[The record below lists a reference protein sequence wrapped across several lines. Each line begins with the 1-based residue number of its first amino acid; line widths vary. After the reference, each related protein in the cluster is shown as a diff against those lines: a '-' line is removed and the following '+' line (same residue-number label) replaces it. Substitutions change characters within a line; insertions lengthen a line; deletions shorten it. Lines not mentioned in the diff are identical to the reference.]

1 MTKTWQKA
9 FDDLRKGWNDP
20 KRELRDFSLDQ
31 NVVVSGTKPVLL
43 GVKNELFEIPRQ
55 SWRSLYVVFLAT
67 FYAYA
72 KYRNAIKSVVSW
84 SSRDDFL
91 RDPQKIGRAVFV
103 ETNLSALQIFNQIR
117 DVLELCDIHL
127 EKVHIAYFSLKKD
140 DSTSEEGTSRIKKSF
155 LDSTTELE
163 QADDSVAQ
171 LEQPTISDTCVQS
184 LGQIGNVT
192 GTKPLNFQ
200 FAIENQKYSQ
210 SVKSWTSLYIEILLM
225 LIERIPGALKILY
238 NKGIVVDGNKKLRN
252 PHVINRLKDLYVET
266 NLNSN
271 QLFGC
276 VKSAVAFCGVPEQ
289 DVSIEYIVTDKIKHE
304 RSLVSTSDLKKE
316 ETEEDEIIE
325 TVVEN
330 DSERKHRQ
338 KYLFNGA
345 YLGKGPAVWAVVNCY
360 VEQHPEISFEE
371 LQKVFPDDAARP
383 GFAKM
388 LRREAEVSQDDWD
401 GRRFN
406 KQMIVL
412 DDGTH
417 VAVSTQ
423 WTPANFESFCEYARK
438 AGLIIEELDSN
449 EGPVIPTQKQ
459 KSSQND
465 ILLAPYKRVLV
476 EKFDSG
482 FRMGD
487 FIHRNRFRH
496 FYEELNGTP
505 LNSSDM
511 ELDNTLE
518 MCGMV
523 HDDRLYVIENLLDE
537 STKVRLLESI
547 EEQLN
552 LHPRLYLEILFE
564 RFADDFRGTAIESMD
579 VLKTYL
585 QALPDFN
592 YYINKDRVFR
602 DESFRYVG
610 SPKDEVKRLLEE
622 EHRPMSDDEIFK
634 KLDWIPQEKI
644 CVAFMQCSVTQ
655 EILSNGDHSR
665 FILETFDIAG
675 DEIEWL
681 SEWIKQELD
690 NSDFIGSMDAVK
702 ALKSRYSD
710 IVERNSCFRDIGI
723 RNAIAV
729 LLGDDFDFKGNL
741 IVKKGKIIS
750 NENLFK
756 DFCESRDAFTVDDI
770 DLLANSLGVPALY
783 DVIYGNSFRL
793 NERNFVQRIPKMDV
807 DAIDDVIETF
817 VRDKEFIP
825 LKKIDFWGGFPIV
838 SENWNHFMLESFLW
852 RCSKKFKLVHS
863 NFSKTTYAGAIVRNN
878 IAMDF
883 EDVLVH
889 ALSEENFDAGRA
901 KKFLKEEG
909 YLAREK
915 CSNIDSLLEKSQQ
928 LRTSRK

>member
-20 KRELRDFSLDQ
+20 KRELRDFSFDQ

-43 GVKNELFEIPRQ
+43 GVKKELFEIPRQ
-55 SWRSLYVVFLAT
+55 SWRSLYVIFLAT
-67 FYAYA
+67 FYVYA
-72 KYRNAIKSVVSW
+72 EYRNAIKSVVSW
-84 SSRDDFL
+84 SSRNDFL
-91 RDPQKIGRAVFV
+91 REPQKIGRTVFV

-117 DVLELCDIHL
+117 DVLELCDIPL
-127 EKVHIAYFSLKKD
+127 ENVHIAYFSLKKETVEEK
-140 DSTSEEGTSRIKKSF
+140 TSLITESF
-155 LDSTTELE
+155 SEPAIEIEQASDNVVQSELPINSDACVCSLE
-163 QADDSVAQ
+163 QIVY
-171 LEQPTISDTCVQS
+171 
-184 LGQIGNVT
+184 VT

-200 FAIENQKYSQ
+200 FSYGDKKYSQ
-210 SVKSWTSLYIEILLM
+210 SVKSWTSLYIEVLLK
-225 LIERIPGALKILY
+225 LIEWVPGALKTLY
-238 NKGIVVDGNKKLRN
+238 NKGLIVDGNKRLRN
-252 PHVINRLKDLYVET
+252 PHTIDKLKDLYVET

-271 QLFGC
+271 QLFSC
-276 VKSAVAFCGVPEQ
+276 IKNAVTFCGVPEE
-289 DVSIEYIVTDKIKHE
+289 DVSIEYVITDRLKYERPIVSSLRKDETSEEKI
-304 RSLVSTSDLKKE
+304 D
-316 ETEEDEIIE
+316 ETENEI
-325 TVVEN
+325 N
-330 DSERKHRQ
+330 AERKHRQ

-345 YLGKGPAVWAVVNCY
+345 ALCKGPAVWAVVNCY
-360 VEQHPEISFEE
+360 VEQHPKISFDD

-388 LRREAEVSQDDWD
+388 LRREGEVSQDDWD

-449 EGPVIPTQKQ
+449 EGSVIPTQKQ

-496 FYEELNGTP
+496 FYEELNGAP

-511 ELDNTLE
+511 ELDNILE

-523 HDDRLYVIENLLDE
+523 HDGRLYVIENLLDE
-537 STKVRLLESI
+537 TTKVRLLESI

-579 VLKTYL
+579 ILKTYL

-602 DESFRYVG
+602 DESFRHVG

-622 EHRPMSDDEIFK
+622 EHRPMNDDEIFK
-634 KLDWIPQEKI
+634 KLNWVPQEKI
-644 CVAFMQCSVTQ
+644 GVAFMQCSVTQ

-710 IVERNSCFRDIGI
+710 IVERNSGFRDIGI

-729 LLGDDFDFKGNL
+729 LLGDDFDFNGNL

-750 NENLFK
+750 NEDLFK

-793 NERNFVQRIPKMDV
+793 NERDFVQSVPKMDV

-817 VRDKEFIP
+817 VRGKEYIP

-838 SENWNHFMLESFLW
+838 SGNWNHFMLESFLW

-863 NFSKTTYAGAIVRNN
+863 NFSKTTFAGAIVRNDV
-878 IAMDF
+878 AMDF

-889 ALSEENFDAGRA
+889 ALSEENFDADRA

>member
-20 KRELRDFSLDQ
+20 KRELWDFSFDQ

-43 GVKNELFEIPRQ
+43 GVKKELFEIPRQ
-55 SWRSLYVVFLAT
+55 SWRSLYVIFLAT
-67 FYAYA
+67 FYVYA
-72 KYRNAIKSVVSW
+72 EYRNAIKSVVSW
-84 SSRDDFL
+84 SSRNDFL
-91 RDPQKIGRAVFV
+91 REPQKIGRTVFV

-117 DVLELCDIHL
+117 DVLELCDIPL
-127 EKVHIAYFSLKKD
+127 ENVHIAYFSLKKETVEEK
-140 DSTSEEGTSRIKKSF
+140 SSLITESFSEPAIEIEQASDNVVQSELPINS
-155 LDSTTELE
+155 DACVCSLE
-163 QADDSVAQ
+163 QIVY
-171 LEQPTISDTCVQS
+171 
-184 LGQIGNVT
+184 VT

-200 FAIENQKYSQ
+200 FSYGDKKYSQ
-210 SVKSWTSLYIEILLM
+210 SVKSWTSLYIEVLLK
-225 LIERIPGALKILY
+225 LIEWVPGALKTLY
-238 NKGIVVDGNKKLRN
+238 NKGLIVDGNKRLRN
-252 PHVINRLKDLYVET
+252 PHTIDKLKDLYVET

-271 QLFGC
+271 QLFSC
-276 VKSAVAFCGVPEQ
+276 IKNAVTFCGVPEE
-289 DVSIEYIVTDKIKHE
+289 DVSIEYVITDRLKYERPIVSSLRKDETSEEKI
-304 RSLVSTSDLKKE
+304 D
-316 ETEEDEIIE
+316 ETENEI
-325 TVVEN
+325 N
-330 DSERKHRQ
+330 AERKHRQ
-338 KYLFNGA
+338 KYLFNGVA
-345 YLGKGPAVWAVVNCY
+345 LCKGPAVWAVVNCY
-360 VEQHPEISFEE
+360 VEQHPKISFDD

-388 LRREAEVSQDDWD
+388 LRREGEVSQDDWD

-449 EGPVIPTQKQ
+449 EGSVIPTQKQ

-496 FYEELNGTP
+496 FYEELNGAP

-511 ELDNTLE
+511 ELDNILE

-523 HDDRLYVIENLLDE
+523 HDGRLYVIENLLDE
-537 STKVRLLESI
+537 TTKVRLLESI

-579 VLKTYL
+579 ILKTYL

-602 DESFRYVG
+602 DESFRHVG

-622 EHRPMSDDEIFK
+622 EHRPMNDDEIFK
-634 KLDWIPQEKI
+634 KLNWIPQEKI
-644 CVAFMQCSVTQ
+644 GVAFMQCSVTQ

-710 IVERNSCFRDIGI
+710 IVERNSGFRDIGI

-729 LLGDDFDFKGNL
+729 LLGDDFDFNGNL

-750 NENLFK
+750 NEDLFK

-793 NERNFVQRIPKMDV
+793 NERDFVQSVPKMDV

-817 VRDKEFIP
+817 VRGKEYIP

-838 SENWNHFMLESFLW
+838 SGNWNHFMLESFLC

-863 NFSKTTYAGAIVRNN
+863 NFSKTTFAGAIVRNDV
-878 IAMDF
+878 AMDF

-889 ALSEENFDAGRA
+889 ALSEENFDADRA

-928 LRTSRK
+928 VRTSRK

>member
-20 KRELRDFSLDQ
+20 KRELRDFSFDQ
-31 NVVVSGTKPVLL
+31 SVVVSGTKPVLL
-43 GVKNELFEIPRQ
+43 GIKNELFEIPRQ
-55 SWRSLYVVFLAT
+55 SWRSLYVIFLAT

-72 KYRNAIKSVVSW
+72 EYRNAIKSVVSW
-84 SSRDDFL
+84 SSRNDFL
-91 RDPQKIGRAVFV
+91 REPQKIGRTVFV

-117 DVLELCDIHL
+117 DVLELCDISL
-127 EKVHIAYFSLKKD
+127 EKVHIAYFSLKKETIEEK
-140 DSTSEEGTSRIKKSF
+140 SSLITEFLSEPAIEIEQTSDI
-155 LDSTTELE
+155 
-163 QADDSVAQ
+163 VAQ
-171 LEQPTISDTCVQS
+171 SEFS
-184 LGQIGNVT
+184 LRKDKKNES
-192 GTKPLNFQ
+192 
-200 FAIENQKYSQ
+200 AI
-210 SVKSWTSLYIEILLM
+210 T
-225 LIERIPGALKILY
+225 
-238 NKGIVVDGNKKLRN
+238 
-252 PHVINRLKDLYVET
+252 
-266 NLNSN
+266 
-271 QLFGC
+271 
-276 VKSAVAFCGVPEQ
+276 
-289 DVSIEYIVTDKIKHE
+289 
-304 RSLVSTSDLKKE
+304 
-316 ETEEDEIIE
+316 
-325 TVVEN
+325 
-330 DSERKHRQ
+330 
-338 KYLFNGA
+338 
-345 YLGKGPAVWAVVNCY
+345 
-360 VEQHPEISFEE
+360 
-371 LQKVFPDDAARP
+371 
-383 GFAKM
+383 
-388 LRREAEVSQDDWD
+388 
-401 GRRFN
+401 
-406 KQMIVL
+406 
-412 DDGTH
+412 
-417 VAVSTQ
+417 
-423 WTPANFESFCEYARK
+423 
-438 AGLIIEELDSN
+438 
-449 EGPVIPTQKQ
+449 PTQNQ

-465 ILLAPYKRVLV
+465 ILAPYKRVLA

-496 FYEELNGTP
+496 FYEEINAIP

-523 HDDRLYVIENLLDE
+523 YDGRLYVIENLLDE

-579 VLKTYL
+579 ILKTYL
-585 QALPDFN
+585 QALPDFD

-602 DESFRYVG
+602 DESFRHVG

-681 SEWIKQELD
+681 SEWIKSELD

-702 ALKSRYSD
+702 ALKNRYSD
-710 IVERNSCFRDIGI
+710 IAERNSGFRDIGI

-750 NENLFK
+750 NEDLFK

-770 DLLANSLGVPALY
+770 DTLANSLGVPALY

-793 NERNFVQRIPKMDV
+793 NERDFVQSVPKMDV

-817 VRDKEFIP
+817 VRDREFIP

-838 SENWNHFMLESFLW
+838 SGNWNHFMLESFLW

-878 IAMDF
+878 VAMDF

>member
-1 MTKTWQKA
+1 LAKTWQKA

-20 KRELRDFSLDQ
+20 KRELRDFSFDQ
-31 NVVVSGTKPVLL
+31 SVVVSGTKPVLL
-43 GVKNELFEIPRQ
+43 GIKNELFEIPRQ
-55 SWRSLYVVFLAT
+55 SWRSLYVIFLAT

-72 KYRNAIKSVVSW
+72 EYRNAIKSVVSW
-84 SSRDDFL
+84 SSRNDFL
-91 RDPQKIGRAVFV
+91 REPQKIGRTVFV

-117 DVLELCDIHL
+117 DVLELCDISL
-127 EKVHIAYFSLKKD
+127 EKVHIAYFSLKKETIEEK
-140 DSTSEEGTSRIKKSF
+140 SSLITEFLSEPAIEIEQTS
-155 LDSTTELE
+155 DN
-163 QADDSVAQ
+163 VAQ
-171 LEQPTISDTCVQS
+171 SEFS
-184 LGQIGNVT
+184 LR
-192 GTKPLNFQ
+192 KDKKDES
-200 FAIENQKYSQ
+200 AI
-210 SVKSWTSLYIEILLM
+210 T
-225 LIERIPGALKILY
+225 
-238 NKGIVVDGNKKLRN
+238 
-252 PHVINRLKDLYVET
+252 
-266 NLNSN
+266 
-271 QLFGC
+271 
-276 VKSAVAFCGVPEQ
+276 
-289 DVSIEYIVTDKIKHE
+289 
-304 RSLVSTSDLKKE
+304 
-316 ETEEDEIIE
+316 
-325 TVVEN
+325 
-330 DSERKHRQ
+330 
-338 KYLFNGA
+338 
-345 YLGKGPAVWAVVNCY
+345 
-360 VEQHPEISFEE
+360 
-371 LQKVFPDDAARP
+371 
-383 GFAKM
+383 
-388 LRREAEVSQDDWD
+388 
-401 GRRFN
+401 
-406 KQMIVL
+406 
-412 DDGTH
+412 
-417 VAVSTQ
+417 
-423 WTPANFESFCEYARK
+423 
-438 AGLIIEELDSN
+438 
-449 EGPVIPTQKQ
+449 PTQNQ

-465 ILLAPYKRVLV
+465 ILAPYKRVLA

-496 FYEELNGTP
+496 FYEEINAIP

-523 HDDRLYVIENLLDE
+523 YDGRLYVIENLLDE

-579 VLKTYL
+579 ILKTYL
-585 QALPDFN
+585 QALPDFD

-602 DESFRYVG
+602 DESFRHVG

-634 KLDWIPQEKI
+634 KLDWIPQQKI
-644 CVAFMQCSVTQ
+644 LNAFTNCSNTQ
-655 EILSNGDHSR
+655 EILSNGDRSR
-665 FILETFDIAG
+665 FVLETFDIAG

-710 IVERNSCFRDIGI
+710 ITERNSGFRDLGI

-741 IVKKGKIIS
+741 IVKKGKVIS
-750 NENLFK
+750 NEDLFK
-756 DFCESRDAFTVDDI
+756 NFCESRESFTVDDI
-770 DLLANSLGVPALY
+770 DLLANSLGVPAFY

-793 NERNFVQRIPKMDV
+793 NERDFVQSVPKMDV

-825 LKKIDFWGGFPIV
+825 LKKIDFWGNFPIV
-838 SENWNHFMLESFLW
+838 RGNWNHFMLESFLW

-878 IAMDF
+878 VAMDF

-915 CSNIDSLLEKSQQ
+915 CSNVDFLLEKSLQ

>member
-1 MTKTWQKA
+1 LAKTWQKA

-20 KRELRDFSLDQ
+20 KRELRVFSLDQ

-43 GVKNELFEIPRQ
+43 SVKNELFEIPRQ

-72 KYRNAIKSVVSW
+72 EYRNAIKSVVSW
-84 SSRDDFL
+84 SSRNDFL
-91 RDPQKIGRAVFV
+91 REPQKIGRTVFV
-103 ETNLSALQIFNQIR
+103 ETNLSALQIFNHIR
-117 DVLELCDIHL
+117 DVLELCDIPL

-252 PHVINRLKDLYVET
+252 PHVINRLRDLYVET

-276 VKSAVAFCGVPEQ
+276 IKSAVAFCGVPEQ

-388 LRREAEVSQDDWD
+388 VRRYEDVDDYDWK

-406 KQMIVL
+406 KDLISL
-412 DDGTH
+412 KDGTQI
-417 VAVSTQ
+417 AVSTQ
-423 WTPANFESFCEYARK
+423 WTPANFSNFCKFAQKVGLLIENVESGTDDVPPSRK
-438 AGLIIEELDSN
+438 KNVSN
-449 EGPVIPTQKQ
+449 EV
-459 KSSQND
+459 
-465 ILLAPYKRVLV
+465 LLVPYKKVLV
-476 EKFDSG
+476 EKFSSG
-482 FRMGD
+482 Y
-487 FIHRNRFRH
+487 ILNNIIQRNRFRH
-496 FYEELNGTP
+496 FYEELNGSTI
-505 LNSSDM
+505 SASDM
-511 ELDNTLE
+511 ELDNTIE

-523 HDDRLYVIENLLDE
+523 HDGRLYVTECVLEDSKKTEVLEYIEN
-537 STKVRLLESI
+537 
-547 EEQLN
+547 QLN
-552 LHPRLYLEILFE
+552 LHPRLYLEKLLE
-564 RFADDFRGTAIESMD
+564 HFAYDFRDTPIEGVD
-579 VLKTYL
+579 VLRTYL
-585 QALPDFN
+585 QELPDFN

-602 DESFRYVG
+602 DESYRHIG

-622 EHRPMSDDEIFK
+622 ECRPMSDDEIFK
-634 KLDWIPQEKI
+634 KLDWIPEEKI
-644 CVAFMQCSVTQ
+644 KVAFMQCSITQ

-665 FILETFDIAG
+665 FILESFDISG
-675 DEIEWL
+675 DELEWL
-681 SEWIKQELD
+681 SNWIRQELD
-690 NSDFIGSMDAVK
+690 DAEFMGSMDLVK
-702 ALKSRYSD
+702 ALKSKYPEFA
-710 IVERNSCFRDIGI
+710 ERNCNFRDIGI
-723 RNAIAV
+723 RNALA
-729 LLGDDFDFKGNL
+729 LLLQDYFNFNGNL
-741 IVKKGKIIS
+741 ITKKGKTVS
-750 NENLFK
+750 NEKLFV
-756 DFCESRDAFTVDDI
+756 DFCKTRESFNVDDVDAFAD
-770 DLLANSLGVPALY
+770 SLNVPALY
-783 DVIYGNSFRL
+783 DVIYTYSFRL
-793 NERNFVQRIPKMDV
+793 NDRDFIRDVPSMDV
-807 DAIDDVIETF
+807 DAIDSVIENF
-817 VRDKEFIP
+817 LNEENFIP
-825 LKKIDFWGGFPIV
+825 LKKIDFWGNFPITV
-838 SENWNHFMLESFLW
+838 GRWNHFLLESFLW

-863 NFSKTTYAGAIVRNN
+863 NFSKTTFAGAIVRKDATLN
-878 IAMDF
+878 F
-883 EDVLVH
+883 EDVLVY
-889 ALSEENFDAGRA
+889 ALSEKDFDAVNA
-901 KKFLKEEG
+901 KKFLKDEG
-909 YLAREK
+909 FLAREK
-915 CSNIDSLLEKSQQ
+915 CSNIDTLLEKARQMRS
-928 LRTSRK
+928 SRK

>member
-1 MTKTWQKA
+1 MAKTWQKA

-20 KRELRDFSLDQ
+20 KRELRDFSFDQ

-55 SWRSLYVVFLAT
+55 SWRSLYVIFLAT

-72 KYRNAIKSVVSW
+72 EYRSAIKSVVSW
-84 SSRDDFL
+84 SSRNDFL
-91 RDPQKIGRAVFV
+91 REPQKIGRTVFV

-117 DVLELCDIHL
+117 DVLELCDIPL
-127 EKVHIAYFSLKKD
+127 EKVHIAYFS
-140 DSTSEEGTSRIKKSF
+140 IKKEI
-155 LDSTTELE
+155 STTEEKATLLAESFSEPATEIE
-163 QADDSVAQ
+163 QTSDFVARSE
-171 LEQPTISDTCVQS
+171 LPLNSDACVCS
-184 LGQIGNVT
+184 LKQIVYVT

-200 FAIENQKYSQ
+200 FSYEGKKYSQ
-210 SVKSWTSLYIEILLM
+210 SVKSWTSLYIEVLLK
-225 LIERIPGALKILY
+225 LIEWVPGALKTLY
-238 NKGIVVDGNKKLRN
+238 NKGVIVDGKKRLRN
-252 PHVINRLKDLYVET
+252 PHAIDKLKDLFVET

-271 QLFGC
+271 QLFSC
-276 VKSAVAFCGVPEQ
+276 IKNAVTFCGVPEE
-289 DVSIEYIVTDKIKHE
+289 DVSIEYVVTDRLKHE
-304 RSLVSTSDLKKE
+304 RPFESSLRKDETSDDAI
-316 ETEEDEIIE
+316 DESESEI
-325 TVVEN
+325 N
-330 DSERKHRQ
+330 AERKHRQ
-338 KYLFNGA
+338 KYLFNGVA
-345 YLGKGPAVWAVVNCY
+345 LGKGPVAWAVVNCY
-360 VEQHPEISFEE
+360 VEQHPKISFDD

-388 LRREAEVSQDDWD
+388 LRRESDVSQDDWD

-412 DDGTH
+412 DDGTN

-423 WTPANFESFCEYARK
+423 WTPANFENFCKYARK

-449 EGPVIPTQKQ
+449 EGSVTLPQKR
-459 KSSQND
+459 KTSQTD
-465 ILLAPYKRVLV
+465 ILLAPYKKVLV
-476 EKFDSG
+476 EKFSSG
-482 FRMGD
+482 YILD
-487 FIHRNRFRH
+487 NIIQRNRFRH
-496 FYEELNGTP
+496 FYEEMNGSP
-505 LNSSDM
+505 MDLSDM
-511 ELDNTLE
+511 ELDNTIE

-523 HDDRLYVIENLLDE
+523 HDGRLYVIENLLDE
-537 STKVRLLESI
+537 STKIRLLEYI

-564 RFADDFRGTAIESMD
+564 RFADDFRGTAIESKD
-579 VLKTYL
+579 ILKTYL
-585 QALPDFN
+585 QALPNFN
-592 YYINKDRVFR
+592 YYINKDRLFR
-602 DESFRYVG
+602 DEGFRHVG

-681 SEWIKQELD
+681 SEWIKSELD

-702 ALKSRYSD
+702 ALKNRYSD
-710 IVERNSCFRDIGI
+710 IAERNSGFRDIGI
-723 RNAIAV
+723 RNAIAA

-741 IVKKGKIIS
+741 IVKKGKIVS
-750 NENLFK
+750 NEDLFK
-756 DFCESRDAFTVDDI
+756 DFCESRDSFTVDDI

-793 NERNFVQRIPKMDV
+793 NEQNFVQSIPKMDV

-817 VRDKEFIP
+817 VRDKDFIP

-838 SENWNHFMLESFLW
+838 SGNWNHFMLESFLW

-878 IAMDF
+878 VAMDF

-928 LRTSRK
+928 LQTFRK

>member
-20 KRELRDFSLDQ
+20 KRELRDFSFDQ
-31 NVVVSGTKPVLL
+31 SVVVSGTKPVLL
-43 GVKNELFEIPRQ
+43 GIKNELFEIPRQ
-55 SWRSLYVVFLAT
+55 SWRSLYVIFLAT

-72 KYRNAIKSVVSW
+72 EYRNAIKSVVSW
-84 SSRDDFL
+84 SSRNDFL
-91 RDPQKIGRAVFV
+91 REPQKIGRTVFV

-117 DVLELCDIHL
+117 DVLELCDISL
-127 EKVHIAYFSLKKD
+127 EKVHIAYFSLKKETIEEK
-140 DSTSEEGTSRIKKSF
+140 SSLITEFLSEPAIEIEQTSDI
-155 LDSTTELE
+155 
-163 QADDSVAQ
+163 VAQ
-171 LEQPTISDTCVQS
+171 SEFS
-184 LGQIGNVT
+184 LRKDKKNES
-192 GTKPLNFQ
+192 
-200 FAIENQKYSQ
+200 AI
-210 SVKSWTSLYIEILLM
+210 T
-225 LIERIPGALKILY
+225 
-238 NKGIVVDGNKKLRN
+238 
-252 PHVINRLKDLYVET
+252 
-266 NLNSN
+266 
-271 QLFGC
+271 
-276 VKSAVAFCGVPEQ
+276 
-289 DVSIEYIVTDKIKHE
+289 
-304 RSLVSTSDLKKE
+304 
-316 ETEEDEIIE
+316 
-325 TVVEN
+325 
-330 DSERKHRQ
+330 
-338 KYLFNGA
+338 
-345 YLGKGPAVWAVVNCY
+345 
-360 VEQHPEISFEE
+360 
-371 LQKVFPDDAARP
+371 
-383 GFAKM
+383 
-388 LRREAEVSQDDWD
+388 
-401 GRRFN
+401 
-406 KQMIVL
+406 
-412 DDGTH
+412 
-417 VAVSTQ
+417 
-423 WTPANFESFCEYARK
+423 
-438 AGLIIEELDSN
+438 
-449 EGPVIPTQKQ
+449 PTQNQ

-465 ILLAPYKRVLV
+465 ILAPYKRVLA

-496 FYEELNGTP
+496 FYEEINAIP

-523 HDDRLYVIENLLDE
+523 YDGRLYVIENLLDE

-579 VLKTYL
+579 ILKTYL
-585 QALPDFN
+585 QALPDFD

-602 DESFRYVG
+602 DESFRHVG

-634 KLDWIPQEKI
+634 KLDWIPQQKI
-644 CVAFMQCSVTQ
+644 LNAFTNCSITQ
-655 EILSNGDHSR
+655 EILSNGDRSR
-665 FILETFDIAG
+665 FVLETFDIAG

-710 IVERNSCFRDIGI
+710 IVERNSGFRDIGI

-750 NENLFK
+750 NEDLFK
-756 DFCESRDAFTVDDI
+756 DFCESRESFTVDDI
-770 DLLANSLGVPALY
+770 DLLADSLGVPAFY

-793 NERNFVQRIPKMDV
+793 NERNFVQSVPKMDV

-817 VRDKEFIP
+817 VRDREFIP

-838 SENWNHFMLESFLW
+838 SGNWNHFMLESFLW

-878 IAMDF
+878 VAMDF

>member
-20 KRELRDFSLDQ
+20 KRELRDFSFDQ

-55 SWRSLYVVFLAT
+55 SWRSLYVIFLAT

-72 KYRNAIKSVVSW
+72 EYRNAIKSVVSW
-84 SSRDDFL
+84 SSRNDFL
-91 RDPQKIGRAVFV
+91 REPQKIGRTVFV

-117 DVLELCDIHL
+117 DVLELCDIPL
-127 EKVHIAYFSLKKD
+127 ENVHIAYFSLKKETVEEK
-140 DSTSEEGTSRIKKSF
+140 SSLITESFSEPAIEI
-155 LDSTTELE
+155 E
-163 QADDSVAQ
+163 QA
-171 LEQPTISDTCVQS
+171 SDNVVQS
-184 LGQIGNVT
+184 ELPLNSDACVCSLKQIVYVT

-200 FAIENQKYSQ
+200 FSYGDKKYSQ
-210 SVKSWTSLYIEILLM
+210 SVKSWTSLYIEVLLK
-225 LIERIPGALKILY
+225 LIEWVPGALKTLY
-238 NKGIVVDGNKKLRN
+238 NKGLIVDGNKRLRN
-252 PHVINRLKDLYVET
+252 PHTIDKLKDLYVET

-271 QLFGC
+271 QLFSC
-276 VKSAVAFCGVPEQ
+276 IKNAVTFCGVPEEN
-289 DVSIEYIVTDKIKHE
+289 VSIEYVVTDRLKHE
-304 RSLVSTSDLKKE
+304 RPIVSSLRKDETSE
-316 ETEEDEIIE
+316 ETIDE
-325 TVVEN
+325 TEN
-330 DSERKHRQ
+330 EISAERKHRQ

-345 YLGKGPAVWAVVNCY
+345 ALCKGPVVWAVVNCY
-360 VEQHPEISFEE
+360 VEQHPKISFDD

-388 LRREAEVSQDDWD
+388 LRREGEVSQDDWD

-423 WTPANFESFCEYARK
+423 WTPANFESFCKYARK

-449 EGPVIPTQKQ
+449 EGSVIPTQKQ

-496 FYEELNGTP
+496 FYEELNGAP

-511 ELDNTLE
+511 ELDNILE

-523 HDDRLYVIENLLDE
+523 HDGRLYVIENLLDE
-537 STKVRLLESI
+537 TTKVRLLESI

-579 VLKTYL
+579 ILKTYL

-602 DESFRYVG
+602 DESFRHVG

-622 EHRPMSDDEIFK
+622 EHRPMNDDEIFK
-634 KLDWIPQEKI
+634 KLNWIPQEKI
-644 CVAFMQCSVTQ
+644 GVAFMQCSVTQ

-710 IVERNSCFRDIGI
+710 IVERNSGFRDIGI

-729 LLGDDFDFKGNL
+729 LLGDDFDFNGNL

-750 NENLFK
+750 NEDLFK

-817 VRDKEFIP
+817 VRDKEFIS

-838 SENWNHFMLESFLW
+838 SGNWNHFMLESFLW

-863 NFSKTTYAGAIVRNN
+863 NFSKTTFAGAIVRNN

-889 ALSEENFDAGRA
+889 ALSEDNFDAGRA

>member
-20 KRELRDFSLDQ
+20 KRELRDFSFDQ

-43 GVKNELFEIPRQ
+43 GVKKELFEIPRQ
-55 SWRSLYVVFLAT
+55 SWRSLYVIFLAT

-72 KYRNAIKSVVSW
+72 EYRNAIKSVVSW
-84 SSRDDFL
+84 SSRNDFL
-91 RDPQKIGRAVFV
+91 REPQKIGRTVFV

-117 DVLELCDIHL
+117 DVLELCDIPL
-127 EKVHIAYFSLKKD
+127 ENVHIAYFSLKKETVEEK
-140 DSTSEEGTSRIKKSF
+140 SSLITESFSEPAIEIEQASDNVVQSELPINS
-155 LDSTTELE
+155 DACVCSLE
-163 QADDSVAQ
+163 QIVY
-171 LEQPTISDTCVQS
+171 
-184 LGQIGNVT
+184 VT

-200 FAIENQKYSQ
+200 FSYGDKKYSQ
-210 SVKSWTSLYIEILLM
+210 SVKSWTSLYIEVLLK
-225 LIERIPGALKILY
+225 LIEWVPGALKTLY
-238 NKGIVVDGNKKLRN
+238 NKGLIVDGNKRLRN
-252 PHVINRLKDLYVET
+252 PHTIDKLKDLYVET

-271 QLFGC
+271 QLFSC
-276 VKSAVAFCGVPEQ
+276 IKNAVTFCGVPEE
-289 DVSIEYIVTDKIKHE
+289 DVSIEYVITDRLKYERPIVSSLRKDETSEEKI
-304 RSLVSTSDLKKE
+304 D
-316 ETEEDEIIE
+316 ETENEI
-325 TVVEN
+325 N
-330 DSERKHRQ
+330 AERKHRQ

-345 YLGKGPAVWAVVNCY
+345 ALCKGPAVWAVVNCY
-360 VEQHPEISFEE
+360 VEQHPKISFDD

-388 LRREAEVSQDDWD
+388 LRREGEVSQDDWD

-449 EGPVIPTQKQ
+449 EGSVIPTQKQ

-496 FYEELNGTP
+496 FYEELNGAP

-511 ELDNTLE
+511 ELDNILE

-523 HDDRLYVIENLLDE
+523 HDGRLYVIENLLDE
-537 STKVRLLESI
+537 TTKVRLLESI

-579 VLKTYL
+579 ILKTYL

-602 DESFRYVG
+602 DESFRHVG

-622 EHRPMSDDEIFK
+622 EHRPMNDDEIFK
-634 KLDWIPQEKI
+634 KLNWIPQEKI
-644 CVAFMQCSVTQ
+644 GVAFMQCSVTQ

-710 IVERNSCFRDIGI
+710 IVERNSGFRDIGI

-729 LLGDDFDFKGNL
+729 LLGDDFDFNGNL

-750 NENLFK
+750 NEDLFK

-793 NERNFVQRIPKMDV
+793 NERDFVQSVPKMDV
-807 DAIDDVIETF
+807 DAVDDVIETF
-817 VRDKEFIP
+817 VRGKEYIP

-838 SENWNHFMLESFLW
+838 SGNWNHFMLESFLW

-863 NFSKTTYAGAIVRNN
+863 NFSKTTFAGAIVRNDV
-878 IAMDF
+878 AMDF

>member
-20 KRELRDFSLDQ
+20 KRELRDFSFDQ

-43 GVKNELFEIPRQ
+43 GVKKELFEIPRQ
-55 SWRSLYVVFLAT
+55 SWRSLYVIFLAT

-72 KYRNAIKSVVSW
+72 EYRNAIKSVVSW
-84 SSRDDFL
+84 SSRNDFL
-91 RDPQKIGRAVFV
+91 REPQKIGRTVFV

-117 DVLELCDIHL
+117 DVLELCDIPL
-127 EKVHIAYFSLKKD
+127 ENVHIAYFSLKKETVEEK
-140 DSTSEEGTSRIKKSF
+140 SSLITESFSEPAIEIEQASDNVVQSELPINS
-155 LDSTTELE
+155 DACVCSLE
-163 QADDSVAQ
+163 QIVY
-171 LEQPTISDTCVQS
+171 
-184 LGQIGNVT
+184 VT
-192 GTKPLNFQ
+192 GRKPLNFQ
-200 FAIENQKYSQ
+200 FSYGDKKYSQ
-210 SVKSWTSLYIEILLM
+210 SVKSWTSLYIEVLLK
-225 LIERIPGALKILY
+225 LIEWVPGALKTLY
-238 NKGIVVDGNKKLRN
+238 NKGLIVDGNKRLRN
-252 PHVINRLKDLYVET
+252 PHTIDKLKDLYVET

-271 QLFGC
+271 QLFSC
-276 VKSAVAFCGVPEQ
+276 IKNAVTFCGVPEE
-289 DVSIEYIVTDKIKHE
+289 DVSIEYVITDRLKYERPIVSSLRKDETSEEKI
-304 RSLVSTSDLKKE
+304 D
-316 ETEEDEIIE
+316 ETENEI
-325 TVVEN
+325 N
-330 DSERKHRQ
+330 AERKHRQ

-345 YLGKGPAVWAVVNCY
+345 ALCKGPAVWAVVNCY
-360 VEQHPEISFEE
+360 VEQHPKISFDD

-388 LRREAEVSQDDWD
+388 LRREGEVSQDDWD

-449 EGPVIPTQKQ
+449 EGSVIPTQKQ

-496 FYEELNGTP
+496 FYEELNGAP

-511 ELDNTLE
+511 ELDNILE

-523 HDDRLYVIENLLDE
+523 HDGRLYVIENLLDE
-537 STKVRLLESI
+537 TTKVRLSESI

-579 VLKTYL
+579 ILKTYL

-602 DESFRYVG
+602 DESFRHVG

-622 EHRPMSDDEIFK
+622 EHRPMNDDEIFK
-634 KLDWIPQEKI
+634 KLNWIPQEKI
-644 CVAFMQCSVTQ
+644 GVAFMQCSVTQ

-710 IVERNSCFRDIGI
+710 IVERNSGFRDIGI

-729 LLGDDFDFKGNL
+729 LLGDDFDFNGNL

-750 NENLFK
+750 NEDLFK

-793 NERNFVQRIPKMDV
+793 NERDFVQSVPKMDV

-817 VRDKEFIP
+817 VRGKEYIP

-838 SENWNHFMLESFLW
+838 SGNWNHFMLESFLW

-863 NFSKTTYAGAIVRNN
+863 NFSKTTFAGAIVRNDV
-878 IAMDF
+878 AMDF

-889 ALSEENFDAGRA
+889 ALSEENFDADRA

>member
-20 KRELRDFSLDQ
+20 KRELRDFSFDQ
-31 NVVVSGTKPVLL
+31 NVVISGTKPVLL
-43 GVKNELFEIPRQ
+43 GVKKELFEIPRQ
-55 SWRSLYVVFLAT
+55 SWRSLYVIFLAT

-72 KYRNAIKSVVSW
+72 EYRNAIKSVVSW
-84 SSRDDFL
+84 SSRNDFL
-91 RDPQKIGRAVFV
+91 REPQKIGRTVFV

-117 DVLELCDIHL
+117 DVLELCDIPL
-127 EKVHIAYFSLKKD
+127 ENVHIAYFSLKKETVEEK
-140 DSTSEEGTSRIKKSF
+140 SSLITESFSEPAIEIEQASDNVVQSELPINS
-155 LDSTTELE
+155 DACVCSLE
-163 QADDSVAQ
+163 QIVY
-171 LEQPTISDTCVQS
+171 
-184 LGQIGNVT
+184 VT

-200 FAIENQKYSQ
+200 FSYGDKKYSQ
-210 SVKSWTSLYIEILLM
+210 SVKSWTSLYIEVLLK
-225 LIERIPGALKILY
+225 LIEWVPGALKTLY
-238 NKGIVVDGNKKLRN
+238 NKGLIVDGNKRLRN
-252 PHVINRLKDLYVET
+252 PHTIDKLKDLYVET

-271 QLFGC
+271 QLFSC
-276 VKSAVAFCGVPEQ
+276 IKNAVTFCGVPEE
-289 DVSIEYIVTDKIKHE
+289 DVSIEYVITDRLKYERPIVSSLRKDETSEEKI
-304 RSLVSTSDLKKE
+304 D
-316 ETEEDEIIE
+316 ETENEI
-325 TVVEN
+325 N
-330 DSERKHRQ
+330 AERKHRQ

-345 YLGKGPAVWAVVNCY
+345 ALCKGPAVWAVVNCY
-360 VEQHPEISFEE
+360 VEQHPKISFDD

-388 LRREAEVSQDDWD
+388 LRREGEVSQDDWD

-449 EGPVIPTQKQ
+449 EGSVIPTQKQ

-496 FYEELNGTP
+496 FYEELNGAP

-511 ELDNTLE
+511 ELDNILE

-523 HDDRLYVIENLLDE
+523 HDGRLYVIENLLDE
-537 STKVRLLESI
+537 TTKVRLSESI

-579 VLKTYL
+579 ILKTYL

-602 DESFRYVG
+602 DESFRHVG

-622 EHRPMSDDEIFK
+622 EHRPMNDDEIFK
-634 KLDWIPQEKI
+634 KLNWIPQEKI
-644 CVAFMQCSVTQ
+644 GVAFMQCSVTQ

-710 IVERNSCFRDIGI
+710 IVERNSGFRDIGI

-729 LLGDDFDFKGNL
+729 LLGDDFDFNGNL

-793 NERNFVQRIPKMDV
+793 NERDFVQSVPKMDV

-817 VRDKEFIP
+817 VRGKEYIP

-838 SENWNHFMLESFLW
+838 SGNWNHFMLESFLW

-863 NFSKTTYAGAIVRNN
+863 NFSKTTFAGAIVRNDV
-878 IAMDF
+878 AMDF

-889 ALSEENFDAGRA
+889 ALSEENFDADRA

>member
-1 MTKTWQKA
+1 MAKMWQKA
-9 FDDLRKGWNDP
+9 FDDLRKGWDDP
-20 KRELRDFSLDQ
+20 RRELSDFSFDQ

-72 KYRNAIKSVVSW
+72 EYRNAIKSVVSW

-103 ETNLSALQIFNQIR
+103 EANLSALQIFNQIR
-117 DVLELCDIHL
+117 DVLELCDIPL

-184 LGQIGNVT
+184 LEQIGNVT

-200 FAIENQKYSQ
+200 FTIENQKYSQ

-238 NKGIVVDGNKKLRN
+238 NKGIVVDGNKKLRY

-276 VKSAVAFCGVPEQ
+276 IKSAVAFCGVPEQ
-289 DVSIEYIVTDKIKHE
+289 EVSIEYIVTDKIKHE
-304 RSLVSTSDLKKE
+304 RSLVSTSDLKNE

-345 YLGKGPAVWAVVNCY
+345 NLGKGPAVWAVVNCF

-388 LRREAEVSQDDWD
+388 VRRYEDVDDYDWK
-401 GRRFN
+401 GRKFN
-406 KQMIVL
+406 KDLISL
-412 DDGTH
+412 KDGTQI
-417 VAVSTQ
+417 AVSTQ
-423 WTPANFESFCEYARK
+423 WTPANFSNFCKFAQKVGLLIENVESGTDDVPPSRK
-438 AGLIIEELDSN
+438 KNVSN
-449 EGPVIPTQKQ
+449 DV
-459 KSSQND
+459 
-465 ILLAPYKRVLV
+465 LLVPYKKVLV
-476 EKFDSG
+476 EKFSSG
-482 FRMGD
+482 Y
-487 FIHRNRFRH
+487 ILNNIIQRNRFRH
-496 FYEELNGTP
+496 FYEELNGSTI
-505 LNSSDM
+505 SASDM
-511 ELDNTLE
+511 ELDNTIE

-523 HDDRLYVIENLLDE
+523 HDGRLYVTECVLEDSKKTEVLEYIEN
-537 STKVRLLESI
+537 
-547 EEQLN
+547 QLN
-552 LHPRLYLEILFE
+552 LHPRLYLEKLLE
-564 RFADDFRGTAIESMD
+564 HFAYDFRDTPIEGVD
-579 VLKTYL
+579 VLRTYL
-585 QALPDFN
+585 QELPDFN

-602 DESFRYVG
+602 DESYRHIG

-634 KLDWIPQEKI
+634 KLDWIPQQKI
-644 CVAFMQCSVTQ
+644 LNAFTNCSNTQ
-655 EILSNGDHSR
+655 EILSNGDRSR

-690 NSDFIGSMDAVK
+690 SSDFIGSMDAVK
-702 ALKSRYSD
+702 ALKNRYSD
-710 IVERNSCFRDIGI
+710 IAERNSGFRDIGI

-750 NENLFK
+750 NEDLFK
-756 DFCESRDAFTVDDI
+756 DFCESRETFTVDDI
-770 DLLANSLGVPALY
+770 DTLANSLGVPALY

-793 NERNFVQRIPKMDV
+793 NERDFVQSVPKMDI

-838 SENWNHFMLESFLW
+838 SGNWNHFMLESFLW

-878 IAMDF
+878 VAMDF
-883 EDVLVH
+883 ENVLVH

>member
-1 MTKTWQKA
+1 MAKTWQKA

-20 KRELRDFSLDQ
+20 KRELRDFSFDQ

-43 GVKNELFEIPRQ
+43 GVKNELFENPRQ
-55 SWRSLYVVFLAT
+55 SWRSLYVIFLAT

-72 KYRNAIKSVVSW
+72 EYRNAIKSVVSW
-84 SSRDDFL
+84 SSRNDFL
-91 RDPQKIGRAVFV
+91 REPQKIGRTVFV

-117 DVLELCDIHL
+117 DVLELCDIPL
-127 EKVHIAYFSLKKD
+127 ENVHIAYFSLKKETVEEK
-140 DSTSEEGTSRIKKSF
+140 SSLITESFSEPAIEIEQASDNVVQSELPINS
-155 LDSTTELE
+155 DACVCSLE
-163 QADDSVAQ
+163 QIVY
-171 LEQPTISDTCVQS
+171 
-184 LGQIGNVT
+184 VT

-200 FAIENQKYSQ
+200 FSYGDKKYSQ
-210 SVKSWTSLYIEILLM
+210 SVKSWTSLYIEVLLK
-225 LIERIPGALKILY
+225 LIEWVPGALKTLY
-238 NKGIVVDGNKKLRN
+238 NKGLIVDGNKRLRN
-252 PHVINRLKDLYVET
+252 PHTIDKLKDLYVET

-271 QLFGC
+271 QLFSC
-276 VKSAVAFCGVPEQ
+276 IKNAVTFCGVPEE
-289 DVSIEYIVTDKIKHE
+289 DVSIEYVITDRLKYERPIVSSLRKDETSEDKI
-304 RSLVSTSDLKKE
+304 D
-316 ETEEDEIIE
+316 ETENEI
-325 TVVEN
+325 N
-330 DSERKHRQ
+330 AERKHRQ

-345 YLGKGPAVWAVVNCY
+345 ALCKGPMVWAVVNCY
-360 VEQHPEISFEE
+360 VEQHPKISFDD

-388 LRREAEVSQDDWD
+388 LRREGEVSQDDWD

-449 EGPVIPTQKQ
+449 EGSVIPTQKQ

-496 FYEELNGTP
+496 FYEELNGAP

-511 ELDNTLE
+511 ELDNILE

-523 HDDRLYVIENLLDE
+523 HDGRLYVIENLLDE
-537 STKVRLLESI
+537 TTKVRLLESI

-579 VLKTYL
+579 ILKTYL

-602 DESFRYVG
+602 DESFRHVG

-622 EHRPMSDDEIFK
+622 EHRPMNDDEIFK
-634 KLDWIPQEKI
+634 KLNWIPQEKI
-644 CVAFMQCSVTQ
+644 GVAFMQCSVTQ

-710 IVERNSCFRDIGI
+710 IVERNSGFRDIGI

-729 LLGDDFDFKGNL
+729 LLGDDFDFNGNL

-750 NENLFK
+750 NEDLFK

-793 NERNFVQRIPKMDV
+793 NERDFVQSVPKMDV

-817 VRDKEFIP
+817 VRGKEYIP

-838 SENWNHFMLESFLW
+838 SGNWNHFMLESFLC

-863 NFSKTTYAGAIVRNN
+863 NFSKTTFAGAIVRNDV
-878 IAMDF
+878 AMDF

-889 ALSEENFDAGRA
+889 ALSEENFDADRA

-928 LRTSRK
+928 VRTSRK

>member
-20 KRELRDFSLDQ
+20 KRELRDFSFDQ

-43 GVKNELFEIPRQ
+43 GVKKELFEIPRQ
-55 SWRSLYVVFLAT
+55 SWRSLYVIFLAT

-72 KYRNAIKSVVSW
+72 EYRNAIKSVVSW
-84 SSRDDFL
+84 SSRNDFL
-91 RDPQKIGRAVFV
+91 REPQKIGRTVFV

-117 DVLELCDIHL
+117 DVLELCDIPL
-127 EKVHIAYFSLKKD
+127 ENVHIAYFSLKKETVEEK
-140 DSTSEEGTSRIKKSF
+140 SSLITESFSEPAIEIEQASDNVVQSELPINS
-155 LDSTTELE
+155 DACVCSLE
-163 QADDSVAQ
+163 QIVY
-171 LEQPTISDTCVQS
+171 
-184 LGQIGNVT
+184 VT

-200 FAIENQKYSQ
+200 FSYGDKKYSQ
-210 SVKSWTSLYIEILLM
+210 SVKSWTSLYIEVLLKV
-225 LIERIPGALKILY
+225 IEWVPGALKTLY
-238 NKGIVVDGNKKLRN
+238 NKGLIVDGNKRLRN
-252 PHVINRLKDLYVET
+252 PHTIDKLKDLYVET

-271 QLFGC
+271 QLFSC
-276 VKSAVAFCGVPEQ
+276 IKNAVTFCGVPEE
-289 DVSIEYIVTDKIKHE
+289 DVSIEYVITDRLKYERPIVSSLRKDETSEEKI
-304 RSLVSTSDLKKE
+304 D
-316 ETEEDEIIE
+316 ETENEI
-325 TVVEN
+325 N
-330 DSERKHRQ
+330 AERKHRQ

-345 YLGKGPAVWAVVNCY
+345 ALCKGPAVWAVVNCY
-360 VEQHPEISFEE
+360 VEQHPKISFDD

-388 LRREAEVSQDDWD
+388 LRREGEVSQDDWD

-449 EGPVIPTQKQ
+449 EGSVIPTQKQ

-496 FYEELNGTP
+496 FYEELNGAP

-511 ELDNTLE
+511 ELDNILE

-523 HDDRLYVIENLLDE
+523 HDGRLYVIENLLDE
-537 STKVRLLESI
+537 TTKVRLLESI

-579 VLKTYL
+579 ILKTYL

-602 DESFRYVG
+602 DESFRHVG

-622 EHRPMSDDEIFK
+622 EHRPMNDDEIFK
-634 KLDWIPQEKI
+634 KLNWIPQEKI
-644 CVAFMQCSVTQ
+644 GVAFMQCSVTQ

-710 IVERNSCFRDIGI
+710 IVERNSGFRDIGI

-729 LLGDDFDFKGNL
+729 LLGDDFDFNGNL

-750 NENLFK
+750 NEDLFK

-793 NERNFVQRIPKMDV
+793 NERDFVQSVPKMDV
-807 DAIDDVIETF
+807 DAVDDVIETF
-817 VRDKEFIP
+817 VRGKEYIP

-838 SENWNHFMLESFLW
+838 SGNWNHFMLESFLW

-863 NFSKTTYAGAIVRNN
+863 NFSKTTFAGAIVRNDV
-878 IAMDF
+878 AMDF

>member
-1 MTKTWQKA
+1 MAKTWQKA
-9 FDDLRKGWNDP
+9 FDDVRKGWNDP
-20 KRELRDFSLDQ
+20 KRELRDFSFDQ

-55 SWRSLYVVFLAT
+55 SWRSLYVIFLAT

-72 KYRNAIKSVVSW
+72 EYRNAIKSVVSW
-84 SSRDDFL
+84 SSRNDFL
-91 RDPQKIGRAVFV
+91 REPQKIGRTVFV

-117 DVLELCDIHL
+117 DVLELCDIPL
-127 EKVHIAYFSLKKD
+127 ENVHIAYFSLKKETVEEK
-140 DSTSEEGTSRIKKSF
+140 SSLITESFSEPAIEIEQASDNVVQSELPINS
-155 LDSTTELE
+155 DACVCSLE
-163 QADDSVAQ
+163 QIVY
-171 LEQPTISDTCVQS
+171 
-184 LGQIGNVT
+184 VT

-200 FAIENQKYSQ
+200 FSYGDKKYSQ
-210 SVKSWTSLYIEILLM
+210 SVKSWTSLYIEVLLK
-225 LIERIPGALKILY
+225 LIEWVPGALKTLY
-238 NKGIVVDGNKKLRN
+238 NKGLIVDGNKRLRN
-252 PHVINRLKDLYVET
+252 PHTIDKLKDLYVET

-271 QLFGC
+271 QLFSC
-276 VKSAVAFCGVPEQ
+276 IKNAVTFCGVPEE
-289 DVSIEYIVTDKIKHE
+289 DVSIEYVITDRLKYERPIVSSLRKDETSEDKI
-304 RSLVSTSDLKKE
+304 D
-316 ETEEDEIIE
+316 ETENEI
-325 TVVEN
+325 N
-330 DSERKHRQ
+330 AERKHRQ

-345 YLGKGPAVWAVVNCY
+345 ALCKGPMVWAVVNCY
-360 VEQHPEISFEE
+360 VEQHPKISFDD

-388 LRREAEVSQDDWD
+388 LRREGEVSQDDWD

-449 EGPVIPTQKQ
+449 EGSVIPTQKQ

-496 FYEELNGTP
+496 FYEELNGAP

-511 ELDNTLE
+511 ELDNILE

-523 HDDRLYVIENLLDE
+523 HDGRLYVIENLLDE
-537 STKVRLLESI
+537 TTKVRLLESI

-579 VLKTYL
+579 ILKTYL

-602 DESFRYVG
+602 DESFRHVG

-622 EHRPMSDDEIFK
+622 EHRPMNDDEIFK
-634 KLDWIPQEKI
+634 KLNWIPQEKI
-644 CVAFMQCSVTQ
+644 GVAFMQCSVTQ

-710 IVERNSCFRDIGI
+710 IVERNSGFRDIGI

-729 LLGDDFDFKGNL
+729 LLGDDFDFNGNL

-750 NENLFK
+750 NEDLFK

-793 NERNFVQRIPKMDV
+793 NERDFVQSVPKMDV

-817 VRDKEFIP
+817 VRGKEYIP

-838 SENWNHFMLESFLW
+838 SGNWNHFMLESFLC

-863 NFSKTTYAGAIVRNN
+863 NFSKTTFAGAIVRNDV
-878 IAMDF
+878 AMDF

-889 ALSEENFDAGRA
+889 ALSEENFDADRA

-928 LRTSRK
+928 VRTSRK

>member
-20 KRELRDFSLDQ
+20 KRELRDFSFDQ

-43 GVKNELFEIPRQ
+43 GVKKELFEIPRQ
-55 SWRSLYVVFLAT
+55 SWRSLYVIFLAT

-72 KYRNAIKSVVSW
+72 EYRNAIKSVVSW
-84 SSRDDFL
+84 SSRNDFL
-91 RDPQKIGRAVFV
+91 REPQKIGRTVFV

-117 DVLELCDIHL
+117 DVLELCDIPL
-127 EKVHIAYFSLKKD
+127 ENVHIAYFSLKKETVEEK
-140 DSTSEEGTSRIKKSF
+140 SSLITESFSEPAIEIEQASDNVVQSELPINS
-155 LDSTTELE
+155 DACVCSLE
-163 QADDSVAQ
+163 QIVY
-171 LEQPTISDTCVQS
+171 
-184 LGQIGNVT
+184 VT

-200 FAIENQKYSQ
+200 FSYGDKKYSQ
-210 SVKSWTSLYIEILLM
+210 SVKSWTSLYIEVLLK
-225 LIERIPGALKILY
+225 LIEWVPGALKTLY
-238 NKGIVVDGNKKLRN
+238 NKGLIVDGNKRLRN
-252 PHVINRLKDLYVET
+252 PHTIDKLKDLYVET

-271 QLFGC
+271 QLFSC
-276 VKSAVAFCGVPEQ
+276 IKNAVTFCGVPEE
-289 DVSIEYIVTDKIKHE
+289 DVSIEYVITDRLKYERPIVSSLRKDETSEEKI
-304 RSLVSTSDLKKE
+304 D
-316 ETEEDEIIE
+316 ETENEI
-325 TVVEN
+325 N
-330 DSERKHRQ
+330 AERKHRQ

-345 YLGKGPAVWAVVNCY
+345 ALCKGPAVWAVVNCY
-360 VEQHPEISFEE
+360 VEQHPKISFDD

-388 LRREAEVSQDDWD
+388 LRREGEVSQDDWD

-449 EGPVIPTQKQ
+449 EGSVIPTQKQ

-496 FYEELNGTP
+496 FYEELNGAP

-511 ELDNTLE
+511 ELDNILE

-523 HDDRLYVIENLLDE
+523 HDGRLYVIENLLDE
-537 STKVRLLESI
+537 TTKVRLSESI

-579 VLKTYL
+579 ILKTYL

-602 DESFRYVG
+602 DESFRHVG

-622 EHRPMSDDEIFK
+622 EHRPMNDDEIFK
-634 KLDWIPQEKI
+634 KLNWIPQEKI
-644 CVAFMQCSVTQ
+644 GVAFMQCSVTQ

-710 IVERNSCFRDIGI
+710 IVERNSGFRDIGI

-729 LLGDDFDFKGNL
+729 LLGDDFDFNGNL

-793 NERNFVQRIPKMDV
+793 NERDFVQSVPKMDV

-817 VRDKEFIP
+817 VRGKEYIP

-838 SENWNHFMLESFLW
+838 SGNWNHFMLESFLW

-863 NFSKTTYAGAIVRNN
+863 NFSKTTFAGAIVRNN

-889 ALSEENFDAGRA
+889 ALSEENFDADRA

>member
-1 MTKTWQKA
+1 MTKKWQKA
-9 FDDLRKGWNDP
+9 LDELRCSDVELQ
-20 KRELRDFSLDQ
+20 RELKTFSFNE
-31 NVVVSGTKPVLL
+31 NVV
-43 GVKNELFEIPRQ
+43 
-55 SWRSLYVVFLAT
+55 
-67 FYAYA
+67 
-72 KYRNAIKSVVSW
+72 
-84 SSRDDFL
+84 
-91 RDPQKIGRAVFV
+91 
-103 ETNLSALQIFNQIR
+103 
-117 DVLELCDIHL
+117 
-127 EKVHIAYFSLKKD
+127 
-140 DSTSEEGTSRIKKSF
+140 
-155 LDSTTELE
+155 
-163 QADDSVAQ
+163 
-171 LEQPTISDTCVQS
+171 
-184 LGQIGNVT
+184 VT
-192 GTKPLNFQ
+192 GTKPLLFELKGEVFDVPLQ
-200 FAIENQKYSQ
+200 T
-210 SVKSWTSLYIEILLM
+210 WRSLYIIFV
-225 LIERIPGALKILY
+225 ATLY
-238 NKGIVVDGNKKLRN
+238 ANKMYADK
-252 PHVINRLKDLYVET
+252 ET
-266 NLNSN
+266 QSA
-271 QLFGC
+271 
-276 VKSAVAFCGVPEQ
+276 VKSVVRWSSKEEYLHSSPQKISRSFFIETKLSALQIHNQIKNILELCDIPLEKMRVAYLGKDVLVHEKTANTTIELNKDIVPNSAPS
-289 DVSIEYIVTDKIKHE
+289 DLIIEKPTLAKHE
-304 RSLVSTSDLKKE
+304 IVQKIIAEDLFENKSISLQE
-316 ETEEDEIIE
+316 G
-325 TVVEN
+325 
-330 DSERKHRQ
+330 RQPRQ
-338 KYLFNGA
+338 KYLFNGVA
-345 YLGKGPAVWAVVNCY
+345 LCKGPTVYAVIEYY
-360 VEQHPEISFEE
+360 VRTHLGVSFAE
-371 LQKVFPDDAARP
+371 LQGVFPDDAARP

-388 LRREAEVSQDDWD
+388 LRREEDVSLDDWN

-406 KQMIVL
+406 KQMIIL
-412 DDGTH
+412 SDGTK

-423 WTPANFESFCEYARK
+423 WTPANFDNFCKYARS

-449 EGPVIPTQKQ
+449 EGSVTRSQKQ

-465 ILLAPYKRVLV
+465 ILLAPYKKVLA

-496 FYEELNGTP
+496 FYEELNGSQ
-505 LNSSDM
+505 LDSSDM
-511 ELDNTLE
+511 ELDNTIE

-523 HDDRLYVIENLLDE
+523 HDGRLYVIENLLDE
-537 STKVRLLESI
+537 STKVKLLEYI
-547 EEQLN
+547 ETQLN

-564 RFADDFRGTAIESMD
+564 CFADDFRGTAIESMD
-579 VLKTYL
+579 ILKTYL
-585 QALPDFN
+585 LALPGFN
-592 YYINKDRVFR
+592 YYINKDCVFR
-602 DESFRYVG
+602 DESFRHVG

-681 SEWIKQELD
+681 SEWIKSELD

-702 ALKSRYSD
+702 ALKNRYSD
-710 IVERNSCFRDIGI
+710 IAERNSGFRDIGI

-750 NENLFK
+750 NEDLFK
-756 DFCESRDAFTVDDI
+756 DFCERRDAFTVDDI
-770 DLLANSLGVPALY
+770 DTLANSLGVPALY

-793 NERNFVQRIPKMDV
+793 NERDFVQSVPKMDV

-817 VRDKEFIP
+817 VRDREFIP

-838 SENWNHFMLESFLW
+838 SGNWNHFMLESFLW

-878 IAMDF
+878 VAMDF

-889 ALSEENFDAGRA
+889 ALSEENFDADRA

>member
-1 MTKTWQKA
+1 MAKTWQKA

-20 KRELRDFSLDQ
+20 KRELRDFSFDQ

-55 SWRSLYVVFLAT
+55 SWRSLYVIFLAT

-72 KYRNAIKSVVSW
+72 EYRNAIKSVVSW
-84 SSRDDFL
+84 SSRNDFL
-91 RDPQKIGRAVFV
+91 REPQKIGRTVFV

-117 DVLELCDIHL
+117 DVLELCDIPL
-127 EKVHIAYFSLKKD
+127 ENVHIAYFSLKKETVEEK
-140 DSTSEEGTSRIKKSF
+140 SSLITESFSEPAIEIEQASDNVVQSELPINS
-155 LDSTTELE
+155 DACVCSLE
-163 QADDSVAQ
+163 QIVY
-171 LEQPTISDTCVQS
+171 
-184 LGQIGNVT
+184 VT

-200 FAIENQKYSQ
+200 FSYGDKKYSQ
-210 SVKSWTSLYIEILLM
+210 SVKSWTSLYIEVLLK
-225 LIERIPGALKILY
+225 LIEWVPGALKTLY
-238 NKGIVVDGNKKLRN
+238 NKGLIVDGNKRLRN
-252 PHVINRLKDLYVET
+252 PHTIDKLKDLYVET

-271 QLFGC
+271 QLFSC
-276 VKSAVAFCGVPEQ
+276 IKNAVTFCGVPEE
-289 DVSIEYIVTDKIKHE
+289 DVSIEYVITDRLKYERPIVSSLRKDETSEDKI
-304 RSLVSTSDLKKE
+304 D
-316 ETEEDEIIE
+316 ETENEI
-325 TVVEN
+325 N
-330 DSERKHRQ
+330 AERKHRQ

-345 YLGKGPAVWAVVNCY
+345 ALCKGPMVWAVVNCY
-360 VEQHPEISFEE
+360 VEQHPKISFDD

-388 LRREAEVSQDDWD
+388 LRREGEVSQDDWD

-449 EGPVIPTQKQ
+449 EGSVIPTQKQ

-496 FYEELNGTP
+496 FYEELNGAP

-511 ELDNTLE
+511 ELDNILE

-523 HDDRLYVIENLLDE
+523 HDGRLYVIENLLDE
-537 STKVRLLESI
+537 TTKVRLLESI

-579 VLKTYL
+579 ILKTYL

-602 DESFRYVG
+602 DESFRHVG

-622 EHRPMSDDEIFK
+622 EHRPMNDDEIFK
-634 KLDWIPQEKI
+634 KLNWIPQEKI
-644 CVAFMQCSVTQ
+644 GVAFMQCSVTQ

-710 IVERNSCFRDIGI
+710 IVERNSGFRDIGI

-729 LLGDDFDFKGNL
+729 LLGDDFDFNGNL

-750 NENLFK
+750 NEDLFK

-793 NERNFVQRIPKMDV
+793 NERDFVQSVPKMDV

-817 VRDKEFIP
+817 VRGKEYIP

-838 SENWNHFMLESFLW
+838 SGNWNHFMLESFLC

-863 NFSKTTYAGAIVRNN
+863 NFSKTTFAGAIVRNDV
-878 IAMDF
+878 AMDF

-889 ALSEENFDAGRA
+889 ALSEENFDADRA

-928 LRTSRK
+928 VRTSRK